1 MHASDPIRVKLL
13 RGIYPVLNFTP
24 ETDADALLDWA
35 VQLPDAGIRLVQ
47 VRAKQFPDET
57 LPTVLDDIT
66 SMLRGAGL
74 AVILNDYVELVG
86 ITGAD
91 GVHLGTDDFP
101 ISDARKILG
110 PAAIIGATCRNPE
123 QALTAVGQGASYVA
137 AGSVYESKTKGGLPV
152 MGIGGLK
159 EIAACFSDPG
169 ALRPGQSP
177 GHSLP
182 VCAIGGITVER
193 LRDVHAAGASMAA
206 MVDAIQGADDPVAA
220 AFDLTREWDR
230 LEWERRPGIVS

>member
-1 MHASDPIRVKLL
+1 VYASDPIRVKLL
-13 RGIYPVLNFTP
+13 RGIYPVLNVTP

-57 LPTVLDDIT
+57 LPTVLDNIT

-91 GVHLGTDDFP
+91 GVHLGVNDFP
-101 ISDARKILG
+101 VPDARKILG
-110 PAAIIGATCRNPE
+110 PGAIIGATCRNPE

-137 AGSVYESKTKGGLPV
+137 AGSIFESKTKGGLPV

-159 EIAACFSDPG
+159 EIASRLSDPG
-169 ALRPGQSP
+169 VVRTGQT
-177 GHSLP
+177 LP

-230 LEWERRPGIVS
+230 LEWERTPGIVS